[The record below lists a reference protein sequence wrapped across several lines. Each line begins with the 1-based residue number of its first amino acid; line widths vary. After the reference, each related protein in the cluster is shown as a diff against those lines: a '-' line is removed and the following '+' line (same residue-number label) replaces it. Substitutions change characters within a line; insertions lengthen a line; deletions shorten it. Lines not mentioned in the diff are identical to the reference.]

1 MKKVTLSLVV
11 VGFISG
17 CGSSG
22 SSDSSDPLTSS
33 GTPDENIVA
42 VSGVYDTSRTGDEAY
57 LYIAESGAVTAYD
70 YQGEASGTGEN
81 CYSLSTASGQ
91 INSSLHEGTV
101 TYSSTSGKYTLTS
114 DSNTLEFTYDTT
126 DGMENF
132 LLDSVISST
141 TGLNI
146 SAANMNIK
154 VGGDGNLQSS
164 LLISDIESL
173 LCN

>member
-1 MKKVTLSLVV
+1 
-11 VGFISG
+11 
-17 CGSSG
+17 
-22 SSDSSDPLTSS
+22 
-33 GTPDENIVA
+33 
-42 VSGVYDTSRTGDEAY
+42 
-57 LYIAESGAVTAYD
+57 
-70 YQGEASGTGEN
+70 
-81 CYSLSTASGQ
+81 
-91 INSSLHEGTV
+91 
-101 TYSSTSGKYTLTS
+101 TLTS